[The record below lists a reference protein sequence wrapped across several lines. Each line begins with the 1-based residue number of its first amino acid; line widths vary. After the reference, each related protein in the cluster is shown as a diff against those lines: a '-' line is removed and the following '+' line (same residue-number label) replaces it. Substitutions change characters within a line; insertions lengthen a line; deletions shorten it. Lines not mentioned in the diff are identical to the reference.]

1 MSDEHLSEITLI
13 DLSRAQRQAWAE
25 RWPAILLDA
34 GEFSFAEKIRTELSD
49 AGKAVW
55 LNREAA

>member
-13 DLSRAQRQAWAE
+13 DLSRAQRLALAE
-25 RWPAILLDA
+25 RWPRILLDA
-34 GEFSFAEKIRTELSD
+34 GEFNLAGAFRTELSD
-49 AGKAVW
+49 ASKAVW